1 MWGSPYY
8 PAGVTDAMIDKYFGD
23 DGSCCEKCRYYLSG
37 TCTKKED
44 EYSAKEL
51 EDMTD
56 EEYEEATHVD
66 SDDYCDD
73 FEWEDDEPEYDD
85 WREDR

>member
-56 EEYEEATHVD
+56 EEYESFAPWSPEAKAFCSSSH
-66 SDDYCDD
+66 
-73 FEWEDDEPEYDD
+73 
-85 WREDR
+85 